1 MTVGSRRKSSRRV
14 RSKSLIAGLATGL
27 GSIGAFALGITV
39 VMPDIGFGPS
49 DPLPAQHASV
59 DGSAGT
65 SDIGANGEHAGGAD
79 PLDEKANGDASSLP
93 SSRSGEFIP
102 GDRAGS
108 DWADNPPDNPPDN
121 GALYQAENSSNSNS
135 FTQPYQDEA
144 AAGRGQR
151 GNTNRGRFSRFNAP
165 GSGGFSGND
174 NPGSGGG
181 TFSGGAPFTA
191 DLDPDGLPDGLEGN
205 TPSVLAGLEPND
217 PNFSDTNFNDTNF
230 NSPRDRGFVD
240 VVPPGTG
247 FPGRSAEFAP
257 PSLDDP
263 QTQEIAP
270 DPENGQDTVQD
281 DGEFPTSGGG
291 DGPFLEQEQEQEN
304 DGPGSNTP
312 PSQSLQIDPDQSV
325 MAVPE
330 PGALGMMAFGLF
342 AMWNIRPLRRRQ

>member
-1 MTVGSRRKSSRRV
+1 MAVGSHRKSSRRV

-49 DPLPAQHASV
+49 NSLPARHASV

-65 SDIGANGEHAGGAD
+65 SENGANGVHAGRAD
-79 PLDEKANGDASSLP
+79 PLDEKANGDASLLP
-93 SSRSGEFIP
+93 SSPGGEFIP

-108 DWADNPPDNPPDN
+108 DWADNPPDN
-121 GALYQAENSSNSNS
+121 GALYQAESSSNSNS
-135 FTQPYQDEA
+135 LTQPYQDEA
-144 AAGRGQR
+144 AAGRENR

-165 GSGGFSGND
+165 GSGGFSGDD

-205 TPSVLAGLEPND
+205 TPSILAGLEPND
-217 PNFSDTNFNDTNF
+217 PNFNDTNF
-230 NSPRDRGFVD
+230 NSPRDRGFVN
-240 VVPPGTG
+240 VVPPGTE

-291 DGPFLEQEQEQEN
+291 DGPFPEQEQEN

-312 PSQSLQIDPDQSV
+312 PSQSLQIEPDQSA